1 MQENNDG
8 WCLVMTTCSGRE
20 EGARIA
26 GLLVDRRLAACVQIT
41 DITSYFRWEGV
52 VQNEP
57 EALLLIKTAAGRY
70 GAVESCIRENHSY
83 DVPEIIR
90 LPIHGGLA
98 PYLAWIDEETA
109 EA

>member
-1 MQENNDG
+1 MKEHNDG

-20 EGARIA
+20 EGERIA
-26 GLLVDRRLAACVQIT
+26 SLLVDRRLAACVQIT
-41 DITSYFRWEGV
+41 DITSYFRWEGT
-52 VQNEP
+52 VQHET

-70 GAVESCIRENHSY
+70 DAVESCIRENHSY
-83 DVPEIIR
+83 EVPEIIR

-98 PYLAWIDEETA
+98 PYLSWIDEETT